1 MKLRVSYKKLTLLT
15 IFATKEIKI
24 MKLDQF
30 EYISNRGNPNEW
42 RIDGCQLGNINLIV
56 GKNASGKS
64 RIVRV
69 IYLLSEL
76 LCDGG
81 KLGNRPTRKDEWHLL
96 FDKDSEHQTEYFITI
111 ENGYITQEKLKIG
124 EKIFLQRDKTG
135 EGRIYAKELDKDI
148 RFQTPTTELAVVK
161 RRDTIQHP
169 FLEDIYKWSSSLRF
183 YEFGTQLG
191 KNTIATLPPTTELLK
206 AKTDAKDCD
215 HVVGI
220 FVLGKREHSEFT
232 QRIIDDMNRIGYQ
245 IAKIETKVPSFFKSN
260 ISPPENLDEDSD
272 NLPKFLYVQED
283 GLKSVTE
290 QSEISQVM
298 FRALSLFIQIN
309 YAILSD
315 QPSCIIID
323 DIGEGLDFQ
332 RSSAIIKLL
341 IEKAKTGLV
350 QLIMTTNDENIMN
363 GVPLEYWS
371 VIERQPGVAKLHNY
385 SNSPEQFEQFKH
397 IGLNNFDFF
406 ASEYYLQEPNSEEV
420 ID

>member
-1 MKLRVSYKKLTLLT
+1 
-15 IFATKEIKI
+15 

-30 EYISNRGNPNEW
+30 EYISNRGEPNEW

-64 RIVRV
+64 KIVRV

-81 KLGNRPTRKDEWHLL
+81 KLGNRPTRKYEWHLL
-96 FDKDSEHQTEYFITI
+96 FDKDSERQTEYFITI

-191 KNTIATLPPTTELLK
+191 KDTLAKLPPTTELLK
-206 AKTDAKDCD
+206 AKTDTKDSD
-215 HVVGI
+215 YVVEI

-290 QSEISQVM
+290 QSEISQGM

-385 SNSPEQFEQFKH
+385 ANSPEQFEQFKH

-406 ASEYYLQEPNSEEV
+406 ASEFYLQEPNSEEV

>member
-1 MKLRVSYKKLTLLT
+1 
-15 IFATKEIKI
+15 

-148 RFQTPTTELAVVK
+148 RFQTPKTELAVVK

-191 KNTIATLPPTTELLK
+191 KDTLAKLPPTTELLK
-206 AKTDAKDCD
+206 AKTDTKDSD
-215 HVVGI
+215 YVVEI
-220 FVLGKREHSEFT
+220 FVLGKREHHNEFT
-232 QRIIDDMNRIGYQ
+232 QRILDDMNGIGYQ

-260 ISPPENLDEDSD
+260 ISPPENLDEDSY

-290 QSEISQVM
+290 QSEISQGM

-385 SNSPEQFEQFKH
+385 ANSPEQFEQFKH

>member
-1 MKLRVSYKKLTLLT
+1 
-15 IFATKEIKI
+15 

-30 EYISNRGNPNEW
+30 EYISNRGEPNEW
-42 RIDGCQLGNINLIV
+42 LIDGCQLGNINLIV

-64 RIVRV
+64 RIVKS
-69 IYLLSEL
+69 IYKLSEL
-76 LCDGG
+76 LSGSD
-81 KLGNRPTRKDEWHLL
+81 KIDQLFRKDTWLFRKDTWHLF
-96 FDKDSEHQTEYFITI
+96 FDCTTNCKTEYFLES
-111 ENGYITQEKLKIG
+111 ENGEVLQERLIIG
-124 EKIFLQRDKTG
+124 SQQLLERNESGEGKIFAQ
-135 EGRIYAKELDKDI
+135 ELNQYM
-148 RFQTPTTELAVVK
+148 RFQTPKTELAVVK

-191 KNTIATLPPTTELLK
+191 KNTLATLPPTTELLK
-206 AKTDAKDCD
+206 AKTDTKDCA
-215 HVVGI
+215 HVVEI
-220 FVLGKREHSEFT
+220 FVLGKREHHHEFT
-232 QRIIDDMNRIGYQ
+232 QIIIDDMNRIGYQ
-245 IAKIETKVPSFFKSN
+245 ITKIETKVPSFLNSN
-260 ISPPENLDEDSD
+260 ISPLENSDEDSD

-290 QSEISQVM
+290 QSEISQGM

-406 ASEYYLQEPNSEEV
+406 ASEFYLQEPNSEEV

>member
-1 MKLRVSYKKLTLLT
+1 
-15 IFATKEIKI
+15 

-30 EYISNRGNPNEW
+30 EYISNRGEPNEW

-64 RIVRV
+64 KIVRV

-81 KLGNRPTRKDEWHLL
+81 KLGNRPTRKYEWHLL
-96 FDKDSEHQTEYFITI
+96 FDKDSERQTEYFITI

-191 KNTIATLPPTTELLK
+191 KDTLAKLPPTTELLK
-206 AKTDAKDCD
+206 AKTDTKDSD
-215 HVVGI
+215 YVVEI
-220 FVLGKREHSEFT
+220 FVLGKREHNEFT
-232 QRIIDDMNRIGYQ
+232 QRILDDMNGIGYQ
-245 IAKIETKVPSFFKSN
+245 ITKIETKVPSFFKSN

-290 QSEISQVM
+290 QSEISQGM

-323 DIGEGLDFQ
+323 DIGDGLDFQ

-385 SNSPEQFEQFKH
+385 ANSPEQFEQFKH

>member
-1 MKLRVSYKKLTLLT
+1 M
-15 IFATKEIKI
+15 
-24 MKLDQF
+24 
-30 EYISNRGNPNEW
+30 
-42 RIDGCQLGNINLIV
+42 
-56 GKNASGKS
+56 
-64 RIVRV
+64 
-69 IYLLSEL
+69 
-76 LCDGG
+76 
-81 KLGNRPTRKDEWHLL
+81 
-96 FDKDSEHQTEYFITI
+96 
-111 ENGYITQEKLKIG
+111 
-124 EKIFLQRDKTG
+124 
-135 EGRIYAKELDKDI
+135 
-148 RFQTPTTELAVVK
+148 
-161 RRDTIQHP
+161 
-169 FLEDIYKWSSSLRF
+169 
-183 YEFGTQLG
+183 
-191 KNTIATLPPTTELLK
+191 
-206 AKTDAKDCD
+206 
-215 HVVGI
+215 
-220 FVLGKREHSEFT
+220 
-232 QRIIDDMNRIGYQ
+232 
-245 IAKIETKVPSFFKSN
+245 
-260 ISPPENLDEDSD
+260 
-272 NLPKFLYVQED
+272 QED

-385 SNSPEQFEQFKH
+385 ANSTEQFEQFKH

>member
-1 MKLRVSYKKLTLLT
+1 MPYLPSSWLVPL
-15 IFATKEIKI
+15 
-24 MKLDQF
+24 
-30 EYISNRGNPNEW
+30 P
-42 RIDGCQLGNINLIV
+42 DGCQLGNINLIV

-64 RIVRV
+64 KIVRV

-81 KLGNRPTRKDEWHLL
+81 KLGNRPTRKYEWHLL

-191 KNTIATLPPTTELLK
+191 KDTLAKLPPTTELLK
-206 AKTDAKDCD
+206 AKTDTKDSD
-215 HVVGI
+215 YVVEI
-220 FVLGKREHSEFT
+220 FVLGKREHNEFT
-232 QRIIDDMNRIGYQ
+232 QRILDDMNGIGYQ
-245 IAKIETKVPSFFKSN
+245 ITKIETKVPSFFKSN

-290 QSEISQVM
+290 QSEISQGM

-323 DIGEGLDFQ
+323 DIGDGLDFQ

>member
-1 MKLRVSYKKLTLLT
+1 
-15 IFATKEIKI
+15 

-206 AKTDAKDCD
+206 AKTDTKDSD
-215 HVVGI
+215 YVVEI

-290 QSEISQVM
+290 QSEISQGM

-406 ASEYYLQEPNSEEV
+406 ASEFYLQEPNSEEV

>member
-1 MKLRVSYKKLTLLT
+1 
-15 IFATKEIKI
+15 
-24 MKLDQF
+24 MKLDKF
-30 EYISNRGNPNEW
+30 EYIYNRGEPNEW

-64 RIVRV
+64 RIVKA
-69 IYLLSEL
+69 IYRLSEL
-76 LCDGG
+76 LSESG
-81 KLGNRPTRKDEWHLL
+81 KIDPLFRKYTWHL
-96 FDKDSEHQTEYFITI
+96 FFNHTTNYETEYFL
-111 ENGYITQEKLKIG
+111 ELKNGEVIQEKLIIG
-124 EKIFLQRDKTG
+124 GKPLLERNESG
-135 EGRIYAKELDKDI
+135 EGTIFAQELNQNI
-148 RFQTPTTELAVVK
+148 RFQTPKTELAVAK

-169 FLEDIYKWSSSLRF
+169 FLEEMYKWSSSLRF

-191 KNTIATLPPTTELLK
+191 KNTLAKLTPTTELLK
-206 AKTDAKDCD
+206 AKTDTKDYD
-215 HVVGI
+215 YVVGI
-220 FVLGKREHSEFT
+220 FVLGKREHNNFT
-232 QRIIDDMNRIGYQ
+232 QRIINDMNGIGYQ
-245 IAKIETKVPSFFKSN
+245 ITKIETKVPSFLNSN
-260 ISPPENLDEDSD
+260 ILPIENLDEDSD

-290 QSEISQVM
+290 QSEISQGM

-309 YAILSD
+309 YSLLSD
-315 QPSCIIID
+315 KPSCIIID

-341 IEKAKTGLV
+341 IEKAKKSSI

-406 ASEYYLQEPNSEEV
+406 ASEFYLQKPDSEEV

>member
-1 MKLRVSYKKLTLLT
+1 
-15 IFATKEIKI
+15 

-30 EYISNRGNPNEW
+30 EYISNRGEPNEW

-64 RIVRV
+64 KIVRV

-81 KLGNRPTRKDEWHLL
+81 KLGNRPTRKYEWHLL

-206 AKTDAKDCD
+206 AKTDTKDSD
-215 HVVGI
+215 YVVEI

-290 QSEISQVM
+290 QSEISQGM

-323 DIGEGLDFQ
+323 DIGDGLDFQ

-406 ASEYYLQEPNSEEV
+406 ASEFYLQEPNSEEV

>member
-1 MKLRVSYKKLTLLT
+1 
-15 IFATKEIKI
+15 

-30 EYISNRGNPNEW
+30 EYISNRGEPNEW

-64 RIVRV
+64 KIVRV

-81 KLGNRPTRKDEWHLL
+81 KLGNRPTRKYEWHLL
-96 FDKDSEHQTEYFITI
+96 FDKDSERQTEYFITI

-191 KNTIATLPPTTELLK
+191 KDTLAKLPPKTELLK
-206 AKTDAKDCD
+206 AKTDTKDSD
-215 HVVGI
+215 YVVEI
-220 FVLGKREHSEFT
+220 FVLGKREHNEFT
-232 QRIIDDMNRIGYQ
+232 QRILDDMNGIGYP
-245 IAKIETKVPSFFKSN
+245 ITKIETKVPSFFKSN
-260 ISPPENLDEDSD
+260 ISPLENSDEDSD

-290 QSEISQVM
+290 QSEISQGM

-406 ASEYYLQEPNSEEV
+406 ASEFYLQEPNSEEV

>member
-1 MKLRVSYKKLTLLT
+1 
-15 IFATKEIKI
+15 

-30 EYISNRGNPNEW
+30 EYISNRGEPSEW

-290 QSEISQVM
+290 QSEISQGM

-406 ASEYYLQEPNSEEV
+406 ASEFYLQEPNSEEV

>member
-1 MKLRVSYKKLTLLT
+1 
-15 IFATKEIKI
+15 

-30 EYISNRGNPNEW
+30 EYISNRGKPNEW

-64 RIVRV
+64 KIVRV

-148 RFQTPTTELAVVK
+148 RFQTPKTELAVVK

-191 KNTIATLPPTTELLK
+191 KNTLAKLPSTTELLK
-206 AKTDAKDCD
+206 AKTDTKDSD
-215 HVVGI
+215 YVVEI
-220 FVLGKREHSEFT
+220 FVLGKREHHNEFT
-232 QRIIDDMNRIGYQ
+232 QRILDDMNGIGYQ

-260 ISPPENLDEDSD
+260 ISPPENLDEDSY

-290 QSEISQVM
+290 QSEISQGM

-385 SNSPEQFEQFKH
+385 ANSPKQFEQFKH

>member
-1 MKLRVSYKKLTLLT
+1 
-15 IFATKEIKI
+15 

-30 EYISNRGNPNEW
+30 EYISNRGEPNEW

-64 RIVRV
+64 KIVRV

-81 KLGNRPTRKDEWHLL
+81 KLGNRPTRKYEWHLL
-96 FDKDSEHQTEYFITI
+96 FDKDSERQTEYFITI

-191 KNTIATLPPTTELLK
+191 KYTLAKLPPTTELLK
-206 AKTDAKDCD
+206 AKTDTKDSD
-215 HVVGI
+215 YVVEI

-290 QSEISQVM
+290 QSEISQGM

-406 ASEYYLQEPNSEEV
+406 ASEFYLQEPNSEEV

>member
-1 MKLRVSYKKLTLLT
+1 
-15 IFATKEIKI
+15 

-30 EYISNRGNPNEW
+30 EYISNRGEPNEW

-191 KNTIATLPPTTELLK
+191 KYTLAKLPPTTELLK
-206 AKTDAKDCD
+206 AKTDTKDSD
-215 HVVGI
+215 YVVEI

-290 QSEISQVM
+290 QSEISQGM

-406 ASEYYLQEPNSEEV
+406 ASEFYLQEPNSEEV

>member
-1 MKLRVSYKKLTLLT
+1 
-15 IFATKEIKI
+15 

-30 EYISNRGNPNEW
+30 EYISNRGEPNEW

-64 RIVRV
+64 KIVRV

-81 KLGNRPTRKDEWHLL
+81 KLGNRPTRKYEWHLL

-191 KNTIATLPPTTELLK
+191 KDTLAKLPPTTELLK
-206 AKTDAKDCD
+206 AKTDTKDSD
-215 HVVGI
+215 YVVEI

-245 IAKIETKVPSFFKSN
+245 ITKIETKVPSFFKSN
-260 ISPPENLDEDSD
+260 ISPLENSDEDSD

-290 QSEISQVM
+290 QSEISQGM

-406 ASEYYLQEPNSEEV
+406 ASEFYLQEPNSEEV

>member
-1 MKLRVSYKKLTLLT
+1 M
-15 IFATKEIKI
+15 
-24 MKLDQF
+24 
-30 EYISNRGNPNEW
+30 
-42 RIDGCQLGNINLIV
+42 
-56 GKNASGKS
+56 
-64 RIVRV
+64 
-69 IYLLSEL
+69 
-76 LCDGG
+76 
-81 KLGNRPTRKDEWHLL
+81 
-96 FDKDSEHQTEYFITI
+96 
-111 ENGYITQEKLKIG
+111 
-124 EKIFLQRDKTG
+124 
-135 EGRIYAKELDKDI
+135 
-148 RFQTPTTELAVVK
+148 
-161 RRDTIQHP
+161 
-169 FLEDIYKWSSSLRF
+169 
-183 YEFGTQLG
+183 G
-191 KNTIATLPPTTELLK
+191 KNTLATLPPTTELLK
-206 AKTDAKDCD
+206 AKTDTKDCA

-220 FVLGKREHSEFT
+220 FVLGKREHHHEFT
-232 QRIIDDMNRIGYQ
+232 QIIIDDMNRIGYQ
-245 IAKIETKVPSFFKSN
+245 ITKIETKVPSFLNSN
-260 ISPPENLDEDSD
+260 ISPLENSDEDSD

-290 QSEISQVM
+290 QWEISQGM

-341 IEKAKTGLV
+341 IEKAKTGLI

-371 VIERQPGVAKLHNY
+371 VIERKPGVAKLHNY
-385 SNSPEQFEQFKH
+385 ANSPEQFEQFKH

>member
-1 MKLRVSYKKLTLLT
+1 
-15 IFATKEIKI
+15 

-30 EYISNRGNPNEW
+30 EYISNRGEPNEW

-64 RIVRV
+64 KIVRV

-81 KLGNRPTRKDEWHLL
+81 KLGNRPTRKYEWHLL
-96 FDKDSEHQTEYFITI
+96 FDKDSERQTEYFITI

-191 KNTIATLPPTTELLK
+191 KDTLAKLPPTTELLK
-206 AKTDAKDCD
+206 AKTDTKDSD
-215 HVVGI
+215 YVVEI
-220 FVLGKREHSEFT
+220 FVLGKREHNEFT
-232 QRIIDDMNRIGYQ
+232 QRILDDMNGIGYQ
-245 IAKIETKVPSFFKSN
+245 ITKIETKVPSFFKSN

-290 QSEISQVM
+290 QSEISQGM

-406 ASEYYLQEPNSEEV
+406 ASEFYLQEPNSEEV

>member
-1 MKLRVSYKKLTLLT
+1 
-15 IFATKEIKI
+15 

-30 EYISNRGNPNEW
+30 EYISNRGEPNEW

-64 RIVRV
+64 KIVRV

-81 KLGNRPTRKDEWHLL
+81 KLGNRPTRKYEWHLL

-191 KNTIATLPPTTELLK
+191 KDTLAKLPPTTELLK
-206 AKTDAKDCD
+206 AKTDTKDSD
-215 HVVGI
+215 YVVEI
-220 FVLGKREHSEFT
+220 FVLGKREHNEFT
-232 QRIIDDMNRIGYQ
+232 QRILDDMNGIGYQ
-245 IAKIETKVPSFFKSN
+245 ITKIETKVPSFFKSN

-290 QSEISQVM
+290 QSEISQGM

>member
-1 MKLRVSYKKLTLLT
+1 
-15 IFATKEIKI
+15 

-30 EYISNRGNPNEW
+30 EYISNRGEPNEW

-245 IAKIETKVPSFFKSN
+245 ITKIETKVPSFFKSN
-260 ISPPENLDEDSD
+260 ISPLENSDEDSD

-290 QSEISQVM
+290 QSEISQGM

-406 ASEYYLQEPNSEEV
+406 ASEFYLQEPNSEEV

>member
-1 MKLRVSYKKLTLLT
+1 
-15 IFATKEIKI
+15 

-30 EYISNRGNPNEW
+30 EYISNRGEPNEW

-64 RIVRV
+64 KIVRV

-206 AKTDAKDCD
+206 AKTDTKDSD
-215 HVVGI
+215 YVVEI

-290 QSEISQVM
+290 QSEISQGM

-385 SNSPEQFEQFKH
+385 ANSPEQFEQFKH

-406 ASEYYLQEPNSEEV
+406 ASEFYLQEPNSEEV

>member
-1 MKLRVSYKKLTLLT
+1 
-15 IFATKEIKI
+15 

-30 EYISNRGNPNEW
+30 EYISNRGEPNEW

-206 AKTDAKDCD
+206 AKTDTKDSD
-215 HVVGI
+215 YVVEI

-290 QSEISQVM
+290 QSEISQGM

-406 ASEYYLQEPNSEEV
+406 ASEFYLQEPNSEEV

>member
-1 MKLRVSYKKLTLLT
+1 
-15 IFATKEIKI
+15 

-30 EYISNRGNPNEW
+30 EYISNRGEPNEW
-42 RIDGCQLGNINLIV
+42 LIDGCQLGNINLIV

-64 RIVRV
+64 RIVKS
-69 IYLLSEL
+69 IYKLSEL
-76 LCDGG
+76 LSGSD
-81 KLGNRPTRKDEWHLL
+81 KIDQLFRKDTWLFRKDTWHLF
-96 FDKDSEHQTEYFITI
+96 FDRTTNCETEYFLEL
-111 ENGYITQEKLKIG
+111 ENGEVLQERLIIG
-124 EKIFLQRDKTG
+124 SQQLLERNESGEGKIFAQ
-135 EGRIYAKELDKDI
+135 ELNQYM
-148 RFQTPTTELAVVK
+148 RFQTPKTELAVVK
-161 RRDTIQHP
+161 RRDNIQHP

-191 KNTIATLPPTTELLK
+191 KYTLAKLPPTTELLK
-206 AKTDAKDCD
+206 AKTDTKDSD
-215 HVVGI
+215 YVVEI
-220 FVLGKREHSEFT
+220 FVLGKREHHNAFT

-245 IAKIETKVPSFFKSN
+245 ITKIETKVPSFFKSN

-290 QSEISQVM
+290 QSEISQGM

-385 SNSPEQFEQFKH
+385 ANSPEQFEQFKH

>member
-1 MKLRVSYKKLTLLT
+1 
-15 IFATKEIKI
+15 
-24 MKLDQF
+24 MKLDLF
-30 EYISNRGNPNEW
+30 EYTYNRGKPSEW
-42 RIDGCQLGNINLIV
+42 RIDGCQLGDINLIV
-56 GKNASGKS
+56 GKNATGKS

-148 RFQTPTTELAVVK
+148 RFQTPKTELAVVK

-191 KNTIATLPPTTELLK
+191 KDTLAKLPPTTELLK
-206 AKTDAKDCD
+206 AKTDTKDSD
-215 HVVGI
+215 YVVEI
-220 FVLGKREHSEFT
+220 FVLGKREHHNEFT
-232 QRIIDDMNRIGYQ
+232 QRILDDMNGIGYQ

-260 ISPPENLDEDSD
+260 ISPPENLDEDSY

-290 QSEISQVM
+290 QSEISQGM

-385 SNSPEQFEQFKH
+385 ANSPEQFEQFKH

>member
-1 MKLRVSYKKLTLLT
+1 MKFRVSYEKLTLLT

-64 RIVRV
+64 RIVKS
-69 IYLLSEL
+69 IYKLSEL
-76 LCDGG
+76 LSGSEKFD
-81 KLGNRPTRKDEWHLL
+81 PSFRKDTWHLF
-96 FDKDSEHQTEYFITI
+96 FDCTTNCKTEYFLES
-111 ENGYITQEKLKIG
+111 ENGEVLQEKLIIG
-124 EKIFLQRDKTG
+124 SKQLLERNESA
-135 EGRIYAKELDKDI
+135 EGRIFAQELNQYM
-148 RFQTPTTELAVVK
+148 RFQTPKTELAVVK

-406 ASEYYLQEPNSEEV
+406 ASEFYLQKPDSEEV

>member
-1 MKLRVSYKKLTLLT
+1 
-15 IFATKEIKI
+15 

-30 EYISNRGNPNEW
+30 EYISNRGEPNEW

-64 RIVRV
+64 KIVRV

-81 KLGNRPTRKDEWHLL
+81 KLGNRPTRKYEWHLL

-191 KNTIATLPPTTELLK
+191 KYTLAKLPPTTELLK
-206 AKTDAKDCD
+206 AKTDTKDSD
-215 HVVGI
+215 YVVEI
-220 FVLGKREHSEFT
+220 FVLGKREHHNAFT
-232 QRIIDDMNRIGYQ
+232 QRIIDDMNGIGYQ

-290 QSEISQVM
+290 QSEISQGM

-385 SNSPEQFEQFKH
+385 ANSPEQFEQFKH

>member
-1 MKLRVSYKKLTLLT
+1 
-15 IFATKEIKI
+15 

-30 EYISNRGNPNEW
+30 EYISNRGEPNEW

-64 RIVRV
+64 KIVRV

-81 KLGNRPTRKDEWHLL
+81 KLGNRPTRKYEWHLL

-148 RFQTPTTELAVVK
+148 RFQTPKTELAVVK

>member
-1 MKLRVSYKKLTLLT
+1 MKFRVSYEKLTLLT

-30 EYISNRGNPNEW
+30 EYISNRGEPNEW

-64 RIVRV
+64 KIVRV

-81 KLGNRPTRKDEWHLL
+81 KLGNRPTRKYEWHLL

-148 RFQTPTTELAVVK
+148 RFQTPKTELAVVK

>member
-1 MKLRVSYKKLTLLT
+1 M
-15 IFATKEIKI
+15 
-24 MKLDQF
+24 
-30 EYISNRGNPNEW
+30 
-42 RIDGCQLGNINLIV
+42 
-56 GKNASGKS
+56 
-64 RIVRV
+64 
-69 IYLLSEL
+69 
-76 LCDGG
+76 
-81 KLGNRPTRKDEWHLL
+81 
-96 FDKDSEHQTEYFITI
+96 
-111 ENGYITQEKLKIG
+111 
-124 EKIFLQRDKTG
+124 
-135 EGRIYAKELDKDI
+135 
-148 RFQTPTTELAVVK
+148 
-161 RRDTIQHP
+161 
-169 FLEDIYKWSSSLRF
+169 EDIYKWSSSLRF

-191 KNTIATLPPTTELLK
+191 KYTLAKLPPTTELLK
-206 AKTDAKDCD
+206 AKTDTKDSD
-215 HVVGI
+215 YVVEI

-245 IAKIETKVPSFFKSN
+245 ITKIETKVPSFFKSN
-260 ISPPENLDEDSD
+260 ISPLENSDEDSD

-290 QSEISQVM
+290 QSEISQGM

-341 IEKAKTGLV
+341 IEKAKTGLI

-406 ASEYYLQEPNSEEV
+406 ASEFYLQEPNSEEV

>member
-1 MKLRVSYKKLTLLT
+1 MKLRVSYEKLTLLT
-15 IFATKEIKI
+15 IFVTKEIKI

-30 EYISNRGNPNEW
+30 EYISNRGEPKEW
-42 RIDGCQLGNINLIV
+42 RIDGCQLGNINVIV

-64 RIVRV
+64 RILRS
-69 IYLLSEL
+69 IYIISEL
-76 LCDGG
+76 LLEGRELIPVQ
-81 KLGNRPTRKDEWHLL
+81 KTQEWHLL
-96 FDKDSEHQTEYFITI
+96 FDHNSQRPTEYLV
-111 ENGYITQEKLKIG
+111 ESKNGYIVKESLIINEKHLL
-124 EKIFLQRDKTG
+124 ERNESG
-135 EGRIYAKELDKDI
+135 EGEIFAQELNQYI

-169 FLEDIYKWSSSLRF
+169 FLEDIYKWANALRF
-183 YEFGTQLG
+183 YEFGTNLG
-191 KNTIATLPPTTELLK
+191 KDTIARIPQTVELNK
-206 AKTDAKDCD
+206 NNVDFKNYESVIT
-215 HVVGI
+215 I
-220 FVLGKREHSEFT
+220 FLLGKQELGNKFT
-232 QRIIDDMNRIGYQ
+232 QLIIDDMKKIGYDLSN
-245 IAKIETKVPSFFKSN
+245 IGTKTPSFPSN
-260 ISPPENLDEDSD
+260 SSSFADPNLSGQY
-272 NLPKFLYVQED
+272 LYVQEKN
-283 GLKSVTE
+283 LNYYIE
-290 QSEISQVM
+290 QSEISQGM
-298 FRALSLFIQIN
+298 FRVLSLLIQVN
-309 YAILSD
+309 YFLLSD

-341 IEKAKTGLV
+341 IEKAKTGLI

-406 ASEYYLQEPNSEEV
+406 ASEFYLQKPDSEEV

>member
-1 MKLRVSYKKLTLLT
+1 
-15 IFATKEIKI
+15 

-232 QRIIDDMNRIGYQ
+232 QRIIDDMNRIGYP
-245 IAKIETKVPSFFKSN
+245 ITKIETKVPSFFKSN

-290 QSEISQVM
+290 QSEISQGM

-406 ASEYYLQEPNSEEV
+406 ASEFYLQEPNSEEV